1 MSDNA
6 SALPSD
12 TVGRIVRDVNYAI
25 LFHRFPLDQID
36 VLAPIV
42 ARTYGITDFD
52 ARTKIRK
59 GWGFLERETT
69 EENAR
74 RVAVAIGDTAGGVA
88 IVDNAQMRTPAAP
101 LVITGGEITEGGV
114 TVKLQSPK
122 EPPRLV
128 AWTEL
133 GVVAVGRFSE
143 EIIHREAGGNEQT
156 TKQMMIGLGVFMV
169 TGIPP
174 IGGLS
179 GRGKKKKE
187 EKPVKTSRV
196 ITFGRIVTTTGE
208 QFVFGPN
215 HFDFSGLGA
224 KKELNTMTNF
234 RVLIGELA
242 RLSPAKLNLGA
253 RLLLDNQ
260 SLSLANYG
268 GLRDFETELLW
279 LMNSVR

>member
-1 MSDNA
+1 MRFSVVA
-6 SALPSD
+6 C
-12 TVGRIVRDVNYAI
+12 IVRGVSQSI
-25 LFHRFPLDQID
+25 LFRKFPMAFID
-36 VLAPIV
+36 ALAPV
-42 ARTYGITDFD
+42 VRQAYEITDFD

-59 GWGFLERETT
+59 GWGFLEREAT
-69 EENAR
+69 EEGAR
-74 RVAVAIGDTAGGVA
+74 RVVEAIGDTAGGVA
-88 IVDNAQMRTPAAP
+88 VIDNAQLRTPAKP
-101 LVITGGEITEGGV
+101 LVIIGGEIGEAGITA
-114 TVKLQSPK
+114 KLQSPK

-128 AWTEL
+128 KWPEL

-143 EIIHREAGGNEQT
+143 EIIHREAGGNEQN

-196 ITFGRIVTTTGE
+196 ITFGRIVTTAGE

-224 KKELNTMTNF
+224 KKELNTMANF
-234 RVLIGELA
+234 RVLISELA
-242 RLSPAKLNLGA
+242 RLSSAKLNLGA

-260 SLSLANYG
+260 SLAFANYG
-268 GLRDFETELLW
+268 GLHDFETELLW
-279 LMNSVR
+279 LMNAPDAAPKSI

>member
-1 MSDNA
+1 
-6 SALPSD
+6 LPSD
-12 TVGRIVRDVNYAI
+12 LVGRIVRALNCSI
-25 LFHRFPLDQID
+25 LFHQFPLDQLD
-36 VLAPIV
+36 ALAPVV

-59 GWGFLERETT
+59 GWGFLDRNAT
-69 EENAR
+69 EEQAR
-74 RVAVAIGDTAGGVA
+74 QVAEAIGDTAGGVA
-88 IVDNAQMRTPAAP
+88 VIDNAKLRTPTEP
-101 LVITGGEITEGGV
+101 RVIIGGEVGEGGV

-128 AWTEL
+128 NWPEL

-143 EIIHREAGGNEQT
+143 EIIHREAGGNEQN

-187 EKPVKTSRV
+187 EKPVKSSRV

-215 HFDFSGLGA
+215 HFDFSGLGE

-242 RLSPAKLNLGA
+242 RLSSARLNLGA

-260 SLSLANYG
+260 SLSFANYS

-279 LMNSVR
+279 LVNSSNIASRAT